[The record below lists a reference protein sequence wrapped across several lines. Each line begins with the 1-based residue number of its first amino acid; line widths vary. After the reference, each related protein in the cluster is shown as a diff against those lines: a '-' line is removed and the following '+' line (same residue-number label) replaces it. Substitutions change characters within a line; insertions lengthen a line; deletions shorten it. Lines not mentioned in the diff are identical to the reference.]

1 MLDTRRHAPLARRRT
16 VTAVQ
21 PRRAGRYSVLGRGYR
36 RGGDLFGEDAG
47 RGPSDNKRGH
57 FRWLLSTVLAA
68 AVGAT
73 AIIVLVVGSMEP
85 GSGVGVSFTGLMKS
99 QREVDFPSFRRHAQE
114 QGLRWAVP
122 KSDKLQSLTG
132 TLSARF
138 VIQDSARVRRD
149 KREMIVN
156 KSYVRLVA
164 RLAPVTASANDQIP
178 AFNPYKLYGSPQ
190 DETNGTAEVD
200 VDNVSVRLV
209 DLIGGLLPM
218 GDGQE
223 LDQQEVADLVARSL
237 VTLDEQPGSVAAM
250 RGGFQVD
257 GADRPGRQLLA
268 DRSAS
273 RSLPE
278 ILPPNTSAFA
288 KSVVE
293 AEDID
298 EDLEARE
305 VRVVKVARGQTLTRI
320 LRDMGGEPA
329 VVRMM
334 VEAARPS
341 VPDNELV
348 AGQEVHVTL
357 VPSLTRKN
365 RTEPVRFSVFGEGQE
380 HKVTVARNNAGEFVA
395 SQSPIDE
402 RIARAALNA
411 DDQSQSSSLYTSYYH
426 AALMH
431 GLGHDT
437 INTLLRIHAY
447 ETDFRRRVRG
457 GDQVEWFFDVRDE
470 DRTAGDHALGELLAT
485 TITLGGETQRFF
497 RFRTPDGVI
506 DYYDESGDT
515 SRKFLMRRPVRG
527 DAVRLASGFGSRRH
541 PILGYFRPHNGVDWA
556 GPIGTPIMAAGSGT
570 IEEAGR
576 KGEYGNYVR
585 IRHANGY
592 TTAYAHMSRIAPG
605 ISEGIRLRQGQVIGY
620 IGNTGLS
627 AGPHLHYEV
636 LINRQPVDP
645 MTIQVPRERRLT
657 GVPLREFQKERARIE
672 ELMRRNPVSARIMDQ
687 VAQR

>member
-1 MLDTRRHAPLARRRT
+1 MLTAPSRRSGA
-16 VTAVQ
+16 
-21 PRRAGRYSVLGRGYR
+21 SFSFLGRGQR
-36 RGGDLFGEDAG
+36 RGGDIFGETAQ
-47 RGPSDNKRGH
+47 RGQRPSKTGH
-57 FRWLLSTVLAA
+57 FRWLLSTIFAA

-73 AIIVLVVGSMEP
+73 AIVVLVLGSMEP
-85 GSGVGVSFTGLMKS
+85 GTGSSIVFKDWVPS
-99 QREVDFPSFRRHAQE
+99 RDASAPSFRRQAQADA
-114 QGLRWAVP
+114 GLRWAVP
-122 KSDKLQSLTG
+122 KSDKLQSLSG

-138 VIQDSARVRRD
+138 IIQDSARVRRD

-164 RLAPVTASANDQIP
+164 RLAPVASNTTEQIP
-178 AFNPYKLYGSPQ
+178 AFNPYKLYGSPAQ
-190 DETNGTAEVD
+190 EDANQADAD
-200 VDNVSVRLV
+200 VDDVATRVI
-209 DLIGGLLPM
+209 DLIGGLLPVE
-218 GDGQE
+218 DGQE
-223 LDQQEVADLVARSL
+223 LDAQEVADLVTRSMA
-237 VTLDEQPGSVAAM
+237 TLEEPASTVAAM
-250 RGGFQVD
+250 RGGFQLD
-257 GADRPGRQLLA
+257 GSDRTAGRQLLA
-268 DRSAS
+268 ERSAA
-273 RSLPE
+273 RALPE

-288 KSVVE
+288 KTVVE
-293 AEDID
+293 TEDLAD
-298 EDLEARE
+298 DLEARE
-305 VRVVKVARGQTLTRI
+305 VRVTKVGRGQTLTRI

-329 VVRMM
+329 QVKLM
-334 VEAARPS
+334 VEAARATVADNDL
-341 VPDNELV
+341 VP
-348 AGQEVHVTL
+348 GQEVHVTL

-365 RTEPVRFSVFGEGQE
+365 KLEPVRFSLFTEGQE

-402 RIARAALNA
+402 RIARAALNP
-411 DDQSQSSSLYTSYYH
+411 DDQMQNSSLYTSYYH

-431 GLGHDT
+431 GLGHET
-437 INTLLRIHAY
+437 VNTLLRIHAY

-457 GDQVEWFFDVRDE
+457 GDQVEWFFDVKDDE
-470 DRTAGDHALGELLAT
+470 RATDQALGDLLVT
-485 TITLGGETQRFF
+485 SITLGGETQKFY
-497 RFRTPDGVI
+497 RFRTPDGIV

-556 GPIGTPIMAAGSGT
+556 GPIGTAIMAAGSGT

-576 KGEYGNYVR
+576 KGEFGNYVR

-592 TTAYAHMSRIAPG
+592 TTAYAHMSRFGAG
-605 ISEGIRLRQGQVIGY
+605 ISEGVRVRQGQVIGY

-657 GVPLREFQKERARIE
+657 GQHLREFQKERARID

>member
-1 MLDTRRHAPLARRRT
+1 MLDTRRHAPLARRRA
-16 VTAVQ
+16 VLTATS
-21 PRRAGRYSVLGRGYR
+21 RRAGAAYSLVGRGQR
-36 RGGDLFGEDAG
+36 RGGDIFGDDMH
-47 RGPSDNKRGH
+47 RGPKDARTGH
-57 FRWLLSTVLAA
+57 FRWLLSTVFAA

-73 AIIVLVVGSMEP
+73 AILVLVVGSMEP
-85 GSGVGVSFTGLMKS
+85 GTSSDVFSGGWTPPRGSSMPT
-99 QREVDFPSFRRHAQE
+99 FRRQARDD

-122 KSDKLQSLTG
+122 KSDRLQTLSG

-164 RLAPVTASANDQIP
+164 RLAPVGGASTDQIP
-178 AFNPYKLYGSPQ
+178 TFNPYKLYGSSTQ
-190 DETNGTAEVD
+190 EDTNQADVD
-200 VDNVSVRLV
+200 VDDVSVRVL
-209 DLIGGLLPM
+209 DLIGGLLPVE
-218 GDGQE
+218 DGQE
-223 LDQQEVADLVARSL
+223 LDAQEVADMVTRSMVSL
-237 VTLDEQPGSVAAM
+237 EEPGAVPAM

-257 GADRPGRQLLA
+257 GGDKPAGRQILA
-268 DRSAS
+268 ERAAS

-278 ILPPNTSAFA
+278 ILPPNTSAFP
-288 KSVVE
+288 KTVVE
-293 AEDID
+293 TEDIAD
-298 EDLEARE
+298 DLEARE
-305 VRVVKVARGQTLTRI
+305 VRVARVAKGQTLTRI

-329 VVRMM
+329 LVRSM
-334 VEAARPS
+334 VEAARAT

-348 AGQEVHVTL
+348 PGQEVHVTL

-365 RTEPVRFSVFGEGQE
+365 KLEPVRFSLFGEGQE

-402 RIARAALNA
+402 RIARAALNP
-411 DDQSQSSSLYTSYYH
+411 DDQMQNSSLYTSYYH

-431 GLGHDT
+431 GLGQDT

-457 GDQVEWFFDVRDE
+457 GDQVEWFFDVRD
-470 DRTAGDHALGELLAT
+470 DDKAIDQGLGDLLVT
-485 TITLGGETQRFF
+485 SITLGGETQKFY
-497 RFRTPDGVI
+497 RFRTPDGIV

-527 DAVRLASGFGSRRH
+527 DTVRLASGFGFRRH
-541 PILGYFRPHNGVDWA
+541 PILGYARPHNGVDWA
-556 GPIGTPIMAAGSGT
+556 GPIGTAIMAAGGGT

-576 KGEYGNYVR
+576 KGEFGNYIRV
-585 IRHANGY
+585 RHANGY
-592 TTAYAHMSRIAPG
+592 QTAYAHMSRFAPG
-605 ISEGIRLRQGQVIGY
+605 ISEGVRVRQGQVIGF

-627 AGPHLHYEV
+627 AGPHLHFEV

-645 MTIQVPRERRLT
+645 MTIQVPKERRLT
-657 GVPLREFQKERARIE
+657 GINLREFQKERGRID
-672 ELMRRNPVSARIMDQ
+672 ELMRRNPVSARIIDQ